1 MLRFKINE
9 AGPHNGSSIMFR
21 QFPELSLS
29 GPPRYHW
36 VEIAGVGHLL
46 IEIILMLDLSIYFP
60 ISFQVLALKNCELI
74 LFIFIVIIEFSSLL
88 KELLTYSCHS
98 PSPDT

>member
-1 MLRFKINE
+1 MIELV
-9 AGPHNGSSIMFR
+9 MFR
-21 QFPELSLS
+21 QFSELSLF

-36 VEIAGVGHLL
+36 VEIVGVSHLL
-46 IEIILMLDLSIYFP
+46 FEIILLLDLSIYFP

-88 KELLTYSCHS
+88 KELPTHSCHS
-98 PSPDT
+98 LSPDT